1 MPSIFP
7 TPSHLCRIAEPPQP
21 ACGLPVQSKR
31 IRPKTSFPHRFPHS
45 SRLGLPAWLLLSK
58 RDRRLIFTLSH
69 GLESTNRRFV
79 LRRPDHVPNGVVST
93 IFKPAI
99 SLRDRHS
106 RKGTIPQSSLSLSS
120 SGVARRAMNLS
131 YFPSRVFLF
140 SATTPRLI
148 QSCKTK
154 PAGGIH

>member
-79 LRRPDHVPNGVVST
+79 LRRTDNFTNGVVS
-93 IFKPAI
+93 IFFNTAI
-99 SLRDRHS
+99 YLRDRHS
-106 RKGTIPQSSLSLSS
+106 LKVTFILSS
-120 SGVARRAMNLS
+120 
-131 YFPSRVFLF
+131 
-140 SATTPRLI
+140 
-148 QSCKTK
+148 
-154 PAGGIH
+154 